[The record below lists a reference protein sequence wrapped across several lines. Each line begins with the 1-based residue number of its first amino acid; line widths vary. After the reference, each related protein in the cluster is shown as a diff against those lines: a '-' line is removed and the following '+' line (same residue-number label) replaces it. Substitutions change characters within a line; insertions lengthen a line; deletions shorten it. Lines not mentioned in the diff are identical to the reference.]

1 VIGGCERKDSAKG
14 GNAYV
19 KEYEVERMWA
29 GRRFQSGRKDHHPS
43 DVQCRDS
50 HRAYGIW
57 LSSPYFAA
65 AYLAYTLGSFT
76 LLMRYTVCARCPHL
90 LTAGDCLFLPP
101 SLAKKLVSTKHA
113 GPLLPWERAIFFG
126 AFLGAALFPVWFLL
140 QEPALLGAFIVLMGG
155 SFLGLLLH
163 FCKECHTTVCP
174 LNKRRA
180 GGCKNALN

>member
-1 VIGGCERKDSAKG
+1 MSKSMKLNECGQVGGFSPGEKIITRATFNAGILIG
-14 GNAYV
+14 
-19 KEYEVERMWA
+19 
-29 GRRFQSGRKDHHPS
+29 
-43 DVQCRDS
+43 
-50 HRAYGIW
+50 AYGIW
-57 LSSPYFAA
+57 LSSPYFAS

-180 GGCKNALN
+180 GECKNALN